1 MPRWLDREFVW
12 VQNPTSS
19 PSPPNRN
26 PPPQPNSMRL
36 RWSRATP
43 PRSTTR
49 PTRCSP
55 PTCTVVPRP
64 LLSTSA
70 PSVVLPTVY
79 ARLTRYETGSFVF
92 VSMWFATGLLKLESR
107 YSALSTRV
115 SGQVI
120 VAPMSFTPTPSSI
133 GPVTTAIPISPPMP
147 WPKLFP
153 NLEYC
158 VRPRASGFTG
168 LGPLKIESRS
178 EEHTS
183 ELQSQSN
190 LVCRLLLE

>member
-1 MPRWLDREFVW
+1 MARWLDSEFVW
-12 VQNPTSS
+12 VQNLTSR
-19 PSPPNRN
+19 PSPPNLK

-92 VSMWFATGLLKLESR
+92 VSTWFATGLLKRESR
-107 YSALSTRV
+107 LEQRV
-115 SGQVI
+115 ADDVI
-120 VAPMSFTPTPSSI
+120 AGVGI
-133 GPVTTAIPISPPMP
+133 GGHGIPQ
-147 WPKLFP
+147 
-153 NLEYC
+153 E
-158 VRPRASGFTG
+158 
-168 LGPLKIESRS
+168 S
-178 EEHTS
+178 EELVAELDPDLVVHPAHQADAHSFDGQPRVERPARAANPELIFRNELGGLAKVHT
-183 ELQSQSN
+183 
-190 LVCRLLLE
+190 

>member
-12 VQNPTSS
+12 VQNPTSR
-19 PSPPNRN
+19 PSPPNRK

-43 PRSTTR
+43 PRSTIT

-64 LLSTSA
+64 LVSTSA

-92 VSMWFATGLLKLESR
+92 VSMWFATGLLRLKSR
-107 YSALSTRV
+107 YSELSKGV
-115 SGQVI
+115 SRQVI
-120 VAPMSFTPTPSSI
+120 VARTSFTPTPSSLAT
-133 GPVTTAIPISPPMP
+133 VTHASPPP
-147 WPKLFP
+147 APTTWQKLLRH
-153 NLEYC
+153 LE
-158 VRPRASGFTG
+158 
-168 LGPLKIESRS
+168 
-178 EEHTS
+178 
-183 ELQSQSN
+183 
-190 LVCRLLLE
+190 